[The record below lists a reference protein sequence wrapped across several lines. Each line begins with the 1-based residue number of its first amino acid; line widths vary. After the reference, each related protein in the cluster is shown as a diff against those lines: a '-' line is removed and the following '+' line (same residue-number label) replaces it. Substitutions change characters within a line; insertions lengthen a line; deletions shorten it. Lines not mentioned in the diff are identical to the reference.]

1 MDKKSDENPNQIN
14 IIYYDNNY
22 EPYFKDILYDIQ
34 EIRRLTKGTLFLT
47 INIDELKSLL
57 NFINRT
63 APDSKFFL
71 IMNGG
76 SSEKVI
82 PVIRKY
88 YMKLFIKAC
97 IYTQNKEKYQ
107 NVQISNKDFVDSICV
122 DCKSVVQF
130 IMNNIL
136 LIKTNHIFDYNT
148 IINLY
153 IYKNEFCALHKYIS
167 DYYGNKNIP
176 IFNLKIVEDNNI
188 YKDFFIKLNDFYE
201 KFNNNTN
208 SEFIINLL
216 KEEDIFQVLNKILRQ
231 KQNNDFK
238 LIGCYVGNIMQK
250 IVQYGKEKNKGVSSK
265 KNFYKGIQIN
275 PLELL
280 EINRNK
286 NFLIT
291 FSHFMTVTSEKSLAE
306 FNARRYQPVQN
317 RKNEIIFSVMINIDY
332 SLDYKYE
339 PSVFDLSEL
348 IQYPDQEE
356 FIILPFT
363 FFNLKN
369 IKIDQNKLT
378 VDIDMEIIG
387 KMNNLETDI
396 QQGKILDYDQT
407 NHIMISKNPK

>member
-97 IYTQNKEKYQ
+97 IYTQNKDKYQ

-130 IMNNIL
+130 IMNNIH

-148 IINLY
+148 IISLY
-153 IYKNEFCALHKYIS
+153 IYKNE
-167 DYYGNKNIP
+167 
-176 IFNLKIVEDNNI
+176 
-188 YKDFFIKLNDFYE
+188 FFIKLNDFYE

>member
-22 EPYFKDILYDIQ
+22 EPFFKDILYDIQ
-34 EIRRLTKGTLFLT
+34 EIRRSTKGALFLA

-97 IYTQNKEKYQ
+97 IYTQNKDKYQ
-107 NVQISNKDFVDSICV
+107 NVQINNKDFVDSICV

-130 IMNNIL
+130 IMNNIH

-167 DYYGNKNIP
+167 NYYGNKNIP

-201 KFNNNTN
+201 KLLIILIVNYYQ
-208 SEFIINLL
+208 FI
-216 KEEDIFQVLNKILRQ
+216 ER
-231 KQNNDFK
+231 
-238 LIGCYVGNIMQK
+238 
-250 IVQYGKEKNKGVSSK
+250 
-265 KNFYKGIQIN
+265 
-275 PLELL
+275 
-280 EINRNK
+280 
-286 NFLIT
+286 
-291 FSHFMTVTSEKSLAE
+291 
-306 FNARRYQPVQN
+306 RRY
-317 RKNEIIFSVMINIDY
+317 IS
-332 SLDYKYE
+332 S
-339 PSVFDLSEL
+339 
-348 IQYPDQEE
+348 
-356 FIILPFT
+356 
-363 FFNLKN
+363 
-369 IKIDQNKLT
+369 IK
-378 VDIDMEIIG
+378 
-387 KMNNLETDI
+387 
-396 QQGKILDYDQT
+396 
-407 NHIMISKNPK
+407 